1 MAPNVYRE
9 FRPAPRPAALSRRT
23 DAGFEHCFSL
33 RDFPFES
40 HPKPTPTTSWSP
52 PTRLNIIHMIY
63 IRFLLFS
70 PSSKPTKTTKEHES
84 KHHIPS
90 SRDCSKMPEF
100 PSLGTQ
106 PIHHNYSI
114 QIDPKEFPRLFQQ
127 FALLT
132 FDFCWEIPEIR
143 EALDVLERNL
153 LGEDTLWEVWR
164 ICLIRG
170 L

>member
-1 MAPNVYRE
+1 MCTESLGRLQGRQPW
-9 FRPAPRPAALSRRT
+9 
-23 DAGFEHCFSL
+23 AGVQMQGL
-33 RDFPFES
+33 NIVFPFAIS
-40 HPKPTPTTSWSP
+40 PSNLIPNRPLQPPDLHQHDSTSYIW
-52 PTRLNIIHMIY
+52 IY

-90 SRDCSKMPEF
+90 SRDCSKMSEF